1 MGISMPEGMAS
12 MASPS
17 LSVGG
22 MDPSGGQS
30 GAGAQTTPLGSDYKS
45 IIDHCLAVMGKE
57 QDEVDKAEL
66 AKVVSSLQRILA
78 RNQQDAEK
86 ALGDQGLG
94 RLMRKAGGGY

>member
-1 MGISMPEGMAS
+1 MPEGMAS
-12 MASPS
+12 MAAPS
-17 LSVGG
+17 MSVGG
-22 MDPSGGQS
+22 DPGIGDQS
-30 GAGAQTTPLGSDYKS
+30 GQVTPLGDDYKS

-66 AKVVSSLQRILA
+66 AKVVSQLQRILA

-86 ALGDQGLG
+86 ALGDSGLG